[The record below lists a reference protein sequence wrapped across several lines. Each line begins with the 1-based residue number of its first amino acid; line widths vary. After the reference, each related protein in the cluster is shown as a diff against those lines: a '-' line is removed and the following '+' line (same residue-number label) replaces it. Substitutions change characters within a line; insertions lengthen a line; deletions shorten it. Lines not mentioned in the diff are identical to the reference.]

1 MKNRMKNLFA
11 QMKETALR
19 LFGHAQ
25 MNTAR
30 SQQKLAETRGD
41 FVMNHAVVFIIIIVV
56 AVVVIGLLIAYVQGD
71 LASLLKGK
79 VSGLFN

>member
-1 MKNRMKNLFA
+1 MKNRMKSLFA

-19 LFGHAQ
+19 LWCRAQ
-25 MNTAR
+25 TNVTR

-56 AVVVIGLLIAYVQGD
+56 AVIVIALLIAYVQGD

-79 VSGLFN
+79 VSDLFN